1 MKLFNLG
8 IWLAPPIKNTA
19 LGDLPLCFIIF
30 SAISDATLS
39 IDGSIVSRMSAD
51 DIL

>member
-1 MKLFNLG
+1 M
-8 IWLAPPIKNTA
+8 
-19 LGDLPLCFIIF
+19 FIIF